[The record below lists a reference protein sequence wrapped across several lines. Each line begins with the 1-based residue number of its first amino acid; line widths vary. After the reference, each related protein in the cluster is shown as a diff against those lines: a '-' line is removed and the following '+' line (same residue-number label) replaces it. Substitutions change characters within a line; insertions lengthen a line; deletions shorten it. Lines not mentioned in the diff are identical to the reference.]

1 MLSRR
6 HLRIKVLQALYAFT
20 VSSNE
25 RLDLGE
31 KELLRSMDKLYEI
44 YITQLSLVIEIV
56 NFAHKRLDENKLKFF
71 PTADDLNPSTRFIEN
86 KFYQKLVSNIDFQNY
101 IDKYKIN
108 WSDQEDMIR
117 KFLVQIRE
125 SDEYQEYLGAEECTF
140 ENDKEIFINIFKKFF
155 AKSEILQ
162 FYFED
167 KSIYWSDD
175 FHASNLLALK
185 TIKSWEPDWD
195 DRMKLPVFFSNGGSD
210 KDEDKE
216 FLINLFRKTILKSEE
231 YDKLIDEKAKNWEM
245 DRIAIMDVLLI
256 KMALVEILESP
267 SIPLKVTLNEYI
279 ELAKSYSTPKSKIF
293 VNGILDK
300 LIADLKEQKKI
311 KKSGRG
317 LLES

>member
-1 MLSRR
+1 M
-6 HLRIKVLQALYAFT
+6 
-20 VSSNE
+20 
-25 RLDLGE
+25 
-31 KELLRSMDKLYEI
+31 
-44 YITQLSLVIEIV
+44 
-56 NFAHKRLDENKLKFF
+56 
-71 PTADDLNPSTRFIEN
+71 
-86 KFYQKLVSNIDFQNY
+86 
-101 IDKYKIN
+101 
-108 WSDQEDMIR
+108 
-117 KFLVQIRE
+117 VQIRE
-125 SDEYQEYLGAEECTF
+125 STEYQDYLVAEECTF
-140 ENDKEIFINIFKKFF
+140 EDDKEIFIQIFKKFL
-155 AKSEILQ
+155 AKSEILL

-195 DRMKLPVFFSNGGSD
+195 DRTKLPVFFSNGGSD

-216 FLINLFRKTILKSEE
+216 FLINLFRKTIMKSEE

-245 DRIAIMDVLLI
+245 DRIAIMDVLII

>member
-20 VSSNE
+20 VSLND

-31 KELLRSMDKLYEI
+31 KELLRSMEKLYEI

-56 NFAHKRLDENKLKFF
+56 NFAHKRLEENKLKFF
-71 PTADDLNPSTRFIEN
+71 PTPDDLNPSTRFIEN
-86 KFYQKLVSNIDFQNY
+86 KFYQKLLTNIDFQNY

-117 KFLVQIRE
+117 KFMVQIRE
-125 SDEYQEYLGAEECTF
+125 SEEYQDYLLAEECTF
-140 ENDKEIFINIFKKFF
+140 EDDKEIFINIYKKFLS
-155 AKSEILQ
+155 KSEILQ
-162 FYFED
+162 FYYEE

-195 DRMKLPVFFSNGGSD
+195 DRKKLPLFFKNGAG
-210 KDEDKE
+210 KIDEDKE
-216 FLINLFRKTILKSEE
+216 FLVNLFRKTIIKGDE
-231 YDKLIDEKAKNWEM
+231 YGKLIDEKASNWEM

-267 SIPLKVTLNEYI
+267 SIPVKVTMNEYI

-293 VNGILDK
+293 VNGVLDK
-300 LIADLKEQKKI
+300 LIADLKDQKKI
-311 KKSGRG
+311 KKTGRG